1 MTRPPYRIGFGYDV
15 HQLTDKRPLILGG
28 VHIPS
33 DKGLV
38 GHSDADYLSHAIADA
53 ILGCL
58 ALPDIG
64 HYFPPTDPKWK
75 DMDSRD
81 ILKKACE
88 EVSAHGYQLINI
100 DSTLIAEEPKLA
112 PHRAK
117 MRSTLASTLG
127 IPENCVGIKATTHE
141 KMGALGRRE
150 GIAAHAVALIMR
162 TDD

>member
-1 MTRPPYRIGFGYDV
+1 MTHPPYRIGFGYDV
-15 HQLTDKRPLILGG
+15 HQLTDGRPLILGG

-33 DKGLV
+33 DKGLA
-38 GHSDADYLSHAIADA
+38 GHSDADCLSHAIADA

-64 HYFPPTDPKWK
+64 HYFPPTDPKCK

-81 ILKKACE
+81 ILKKARA

-117 MRSTLASTLG
+117 MRSAQGCGTSYSFR
-127 IPENCVGIKATTHE
+127 V
-141 KMGALGRRE
+141 
-150 GIAAHAVALIMR
+150 R
-162 TDD
+162 TSMSP